1 MIRFQSTLLQ
11 EERRF
16 TASWFLVKD
25 GISIH
30 APTRGATC
38 IRSLSRGL
46 LYHFNPRSYKRS
58 DLLHACHL
66 VALLIFQSTLLQE
79 ERQQISFNVS
89 YSTNFNP
96 RSYKRSDAEM
106 LRPGEST
113 VISIHAPTR
122 GATLF
127 SRFSLFSLRFQSTL
141 LQEERQMVHSRMH
154 TRT

>member
-30 APTRGATC
+30 APTRGATQMDEQRLMKIKLFQSTLLQEERRY

-58 DLLHACHL
+58 DMAQNTC
-66 VALLIFQSTLLQE
+66 ALQNTIFQSTLLQE
-79 ERQQISFNVS
+79 ERLFQTIHSLKLI
-89 YSTNFNP
+89 
-96 RSYKRSDAEM
+96 R
-106 LRPGEST
+106 
-113 VISIHAPTR
+113 ISIHAPTR
-122 GATLF
+122 GATMQNKRLQSF
-127 SRFSLFSLRFQSTL
+127 CKFQSTL
-141 LQEERQMVHSRMH
+141 LQEERRIGGF
-154 TRT
+154 